1 MTEILT
7 AKEAA
12 KRLNVNVFTLY
23 AWARKRK
30 LKSIRFGTRL
40 RRFSAEEIQR
50 FIDKSSIAER

>member
-12 KRLNVNVFTLY
+12 KRLGINVFTLY
-23 AWARKRK
+23 AWARARK
-30 LKSIRFGTRL
+30 LKSIRYGSRL

-50 FIDKSSIAER
+50 FIEKSTLEER